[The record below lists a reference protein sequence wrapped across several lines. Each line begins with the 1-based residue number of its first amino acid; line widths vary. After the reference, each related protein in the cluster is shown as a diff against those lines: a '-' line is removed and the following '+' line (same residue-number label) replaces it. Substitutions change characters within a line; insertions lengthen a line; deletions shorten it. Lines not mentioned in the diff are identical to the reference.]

1 MQSSMWLVVAFIVL
15 YAVYIK
21 AVIIVEYS
29 YVIGIFFFNL
39 KASLN
44 HYKGFSSDDSCT
56 QLEKMILVSLCSRIM
71 NVSTKFIAADFI
83 IMIDVC
89 SWLAI
94 LHMVERNLLT
104 TML

>member
-1 MQSSMWLVVAFIVL
+1 ML
-15 YAVYIK
+15 YAVQDSK
-21 AVIIVEYS
+21 
-29 YVIGIFFFNL
+29 YVFLLNL

-71 NVSTKFIAADFI
+71 NVSTTCKYSRADFI
-83 IMIDVC
+83 IVVDDC

-94 LHMVERNLLT
+94 LPCTVLRNHLT

>member
-1 MQSSMWLVVAFIVL
+1 ML
-15 YAVYIK
+15 YAVQDSK
-21 AVIIVEYS
+21 HV
-29 YVIGIFFFNL
+29 FLLNL

-71 NVSTKFIAADFI
+71 NVSTTYKYSRADFI
-83 IMIDVC
+83 IVVDDC
-89 SWLAI
+89 SWLVI
-94 LHMVERNLLT
+94 LPCTVLRNHLT